1 MPSLRCMNSPR
12 RDRLDYCSSI
22 PNKWIL
28 LLRKVLVATMLLQLD
43 TSCVECTTATSAGTK
58 GKFLIFSDIHYDA
71 FYGTSDAFTLSKWS
85 NKNPCSQRDAPYFST
100 YGCES
105 NFNLIQSLLANAA
118 QAYPNPDF
126 IICTGDWTRHGAD
139 RTTTNTNSVQ
149 STVDQ
154 AFHVVLS
161 QLLPLYFPNVTLLAL
176 PPLDLGNNDYESDY
190 RLDITSLQPCLVQN
204 YSTTTAADAA
214 GSSSSYADNAI
225 TSILPNATNSWL
237 SSIAQTFQSTFVSQ
251 EEEAVFACGGYLSRE
266 VIPGLHIIVLNTLL
280 WSDALISNHYDKN
293 TLSQDG
299 FDPFGQHQ
307 WLKYEL
313 TRLRQLG
320 KRTYITGHIPP
331 IAISYYPY
339 EGNPL
344 LFESHTR
351 RYHTSI
357 SEFSDVIA
365 GQFFGHTHS
374 NELRVSNSLPS
385 DSPPIIIIGAVSPI
399 YGNDPGF
406 SIVTYHQSGESEATN
421 DTTQSYQR
429 VQQPFVPLDL
439 VTFHLNL
446 KNITIIYDN
455 YNNTIAKFQPL
466 FPSLIQFLNI
476 SNLTNGQIWDLSG
489 RFTSTI
495 NGGSTEWMRY
505 WQQWY
510 QDDKHEPAC
519 NGNCRIKEACI
530 IACGNLQA
538 TWKQCISHPNNPI
551 CSLPQTAYSSYS
563 YYLTTFFF
571 QRLGLTLLV
580 LLSIGGILLIFT
592 CRYHKC
598 GRNGFIRAPDI
609 ESILATDYQEPNN
622 DSINCNNVMLR
633 DASNLRDIPTLT

>member
-1 MPSLRCMNSPR
+1 
-12 RDRLDYCSSI
+12 
-22 PNKWIL
+22 
-28 LLRKVLVATMLLQLD
+28 MLLQLD

-225 TSILPNATNSWL
+225 T
-237 SSIAQTFQSTFVSQ
+237 F
-251 EEEAVFACGGYLSRE
+251 
-266 VIPGLHIIVLNTLL
+266 L

-320 KRTYITGHIPP
+320 KRAYITGHIPP

-580 LLSIGGILLIFT
+580 LLSIGGIYSYSPVDTINAE
-592 CRYHKC
+592 
-598 GRNGFIRAPDI
+598 GM
-609 ESILATDYQEPNN
+609 
-622 DSINCNNVMLR
+622 DSYEHLTL
-633 DASNLRDIPTLT
+633 NLY

>member
-1 MPSLRCMNSPR
+1 MNLR
-12 RDRLDYCSSI
+12 RDKLEFSSSI
-22 PNKWIL
+22 LNSSIL
-28 LLRKVLVATMLLQLD
+28 LLLKVLLSMMLPRLD
-43 TSCVECTTATSAGTK
+43 KSFVECTATTATGMK
-58 GKFLIFSDIHYDA
+58 GKFLIFSDVHYDA
-71 FYGTSDAFTLSKWS
+71 FYGTSDAFTLSKW
-85 NKNPCSQRDAPYFST
+85 NGKNPCSQRDAPYFST

-105 NFNLIQSLLANAA
+105 NYNLIQSVLANAA
-118 QAYPNPDF
+118 LAIPNPDF

-139 RTTTNTNSVQ
+139 RTATNTNSVQ

-154 AFHVVLS
+154 AFHLVLS

-190 RLDITSLQPCLVQN
+190 RLDITSLQPCLIQN
-204 YSTTTAADAA
+204 YSPTSATG
-214 GSSSSYADNAI
+214 GSSSSNANDTI
-225 TSILPNATNSWL
+225 ISLLPNATNSWL
-237 SSIAQTFQSTFVSQ
+237 SSIAQTFQSSFVSQ

-266 VIPGLHIIVLNTLL
+266 VTPGLHIIVLNTLL
-280 WSDALISNHYDKN
+280 WSDALISNHYDKA

-307 WLKYEL
+307 WLQYEL
-313 TRLRQLG
+313 LRLRQLG
-320 KRTYITGHIPP
+320 KKAYITGHIPP

-351 RYHTSI
+351 RYHASI

-385 DSPPIIIIGAVSPI
+385 DSPPIVIIGAVSPI

-406 SIVTYHQSGESEATN
+406 SIVTYQQLEESEPTN
-421 DTTQSYQR
+421 ITTQSHLR
-429 VQQPFVPLDL
+429 TRQPFIPLDL
-439 VTFHLNL
+439 VTFHLDL
-446 KNITIIYDN
+446 KNITVIYDH
-455 YNNTIAKFQPL
+455 YNNTIAKFQQL

-489 RFTSTI
+489 RFTST
-495 NGGSTEWMRY
+495 NDDGSTEWMRY

-510 QDDKHEPAC
+510 QDDKEEPAC

-530 IACGNLQA
+530 VACGNQHS
-538 TWKQCISHPNNPI
+538 TWKQCVSHPNNPI
-551 CSLPQTAYSSYS
+551 CSLPQTAYSAYS
-563 YYLTTFFF
+563 YYFLTFFF
-571 QRLGLTLLV
+571 QRIALSFLV
-580 LLSIGGILLIFT
+580 LLSLCAILLVITRRFHM
-592 CRYHKC
+592 CR
-598 GRNGFIRAPDI
+598 RSGFIRAPDI
-609 ESILATDYQEPNN
+609 ESILATEPQEPSNDNN
-622 DSINCNNVMLR
+622 NCNRMIVQDTN
-633 DASNLRDIPTLT
+633 NLRDIPNLT